1 MLNKSLIVRRTFIP
15 TVLVKPFLK
24 SVTQMTVHIYTLIYT
39 FSSYRPIKNLKFCLL
54 NQRKEVN
61 FAL

>member
-15 TVLVKPFLK
+15 TILVKPFLK
-24 SVTQMTVHIYTLIYT
+24 SVTQMAVHIYTLIYT
-39 FSSYRPIKNLKFCLL
+39 FSSYRPIQNLKFCLL